1 MILVLNKWIGRFG
14 NNLQSIRNCL
24 HLCFSM
30 NIRQLRIPSHK
41 LLKSRVINVFPNL
54 KTNENEKEK
63 IIKIPRMVSFQNH
76 LLRKKFRKIKFLPQ
90 NDIKIREIM
99 RDLIKFNFEIE
110 SQLTEK
116 DLVIHIRSGDIFST
130 NVHPKFIVPPNDYYK
145 KIIDSKNPEKIY
157 VVAEDKLNPSINFI
171 LNEYPDKAIFFSKS
185 LTKDINLILQAKTLV
200 TSFGSF
206 SAYLSYLSKN
216 VKKVYSTH
224 YHPVSWSNHKSII
237 VKCGKYRKMIGKWK
251 KSKEQIK
258 LIETFEIP
266 DQEIN

>member
-30 NIRQLRIPSHK
+30 NIRQLRIPNHR
-41 LLKSRVINVFPNL
+41 LLKSKVIDVFPNL
-54 KTNENEKEK
+54 QPVEDEK
-63 IIKIPRMVSFQNH
+63 IIEIQRMVSFQNH
-76 LLRKKFRKIKFLPQ
+76 LLRKKFKKIKFLPK
-90 NDIKIREIM
+90 NDIKIREII
-99 RDLIKFNFEIE
+99 RNLVKFNFDTK

-145 KIIDSKNPEKIY
+145 KIIDSVNPDKIY

-171 LNEYPDKAIFFSKS
+171 LKEYQKNAIFHSKN
-185 LTKDINLILQAKTLV
+185 LTEDINLILQAKILV

-206 SAYLSYLSKN
+206 STYLSYLSKN
-216 VKKVYSTH
+216 LKKVYSPH
-224 YHPVSWSNHKSII
+224 YHPIRYPYHNSII
-237 VKCGKYRKMIGKWK
+237 VNCGKYEKLIGKWK
-251 KSKEQIK
+251 KSEKQIILLK
-258 LIETFEIP
+258 TFKIP
-266 DQEIN
+266 DQKIN